1 MDTSIF
7 LESLYA
13 LGSIEKSKRNYTK
26 AMDAYTSFI
35 DYYES
40 KKLELP
46 EEVILKV
53 KEELEECNNMIKDA
67 TKGSNRDKNKNTP
80 YESKHDMGKKKTLR
94 GKPYQRLKNI
104 PREEQKVEL
113 EKLWQEMERKKM
125 DIEEGSKWYIVSN
138 RWFNDWKQW
147 TGFSTTSKDSD
158 AEITNDAI
166 DGEISSK
173 ASKDNDKDSEEPGRI
188 DNYDIIES
196 GEVML
201 FGEINLLDNLEEEQD
216 YIIVNPDIWRYL
228 YSIYDGTPIL
238 RNAIKNFDKAEDSEI
253 VDSIIE
259 VNLVKLYIF
268 EVPREHKQDY
278 YEVMLA
284 SRNFNL
290 MDIKIKICNKKK
302 VKEGEIRLWK
312 IEKPSNLDKFYN
324 ELEHEWKKYKTLRI
338 DGELMKYYDLLVKDA
353 NFSRDDFL
361 MLEYPIPTSNENGYA
376 LVEIEKKDIH
386 EALNAKASKALKED
400 DTLKEALSHPKT
412 LEFMTIPITLVTS
425 DESVTGACGLS
436 NLGNT

>member
-1 MDTSIF
+1 
-7 LESLYA
+7 
-13 LGSIEKSKRNYTK
+13 
-26 AMDAYTSFI
+26 
-35 DYYES
+35 
-40 KKLELP
+40 
-46 EEVILKV
+46 
-53 KEELEECNNMIKDA
+53 
-67 TKGSNRDKNKNTP
+67 
-80 YESKHDMGKKKTLR
+80 
-94 GKPYQRLKNI
+94 
-104 PREEQKVEL
+104 
-113 EKLWQEMERKKM
+113 M